1 MSIPGAGAL
10 IKTRNN
16 QTIVVCTAPQLRGGW
31 MLYTEDGR
39 FLRFVYKKRVKRQ
52 LEREWRLMGHI
63 LVDFGWCYT
72 PCIPASLT
80 SRLPINV

>member
-52 LEREWRLMGHI
+52 LERGWRLMGHI